1 MHQPPPLPAPKP
13 PSSLNSCSRNC
24 LSCAP
29 HTPPTLPPVS
39 SLCPLVTNFP
49 APSAF
54 VDAAP
59 AAQPPPNLA
68 SGPCFIGAMGQ
79 VHIGA
84 FRLPHPSLTM
94 TFPLAH
100 HMAVS
105 FWGQA
110 RLPDL
115 PAPLCPGIHQ
125 TPPPLPLHSSP
136 GGTLGACCSLQ
147 SGTVFS
153 PGSLCVAPRQ
163 CPGPHWD
170 IVITLTHASPEP
182 SNCHLIPLT
191 STTPVHSTI
200 VSQEGLSPAVCVQ
213 RDRRR

>member
-1 MHQPPPLPAPKP
+1 MLHQPPPLPAPKP

-29 HTPPTLPPVS
+29 HTPPTLPSAS

-68 SGPCFIGAMGQ
+68 SGPSFIGAMGQ

-125 TPPPLPLHSSP
+125 TPPPLPAPFFCTPAPGVLWGPAAASSP
-136 GGTLGACCSLQ
+136 APSSPRAASVWLHVSAQAHTGTLSSL
-147 SGTVFS
+147 
-153 PGSLCVAPRQ
+153 
-163 CPGPHWD
+163 
-170 IVITLTHASPEP
+170 
-182 SNCHLIPLT
+182 
-191 STTPVHSTI
+191 
-200 VSQEGLSPAVCVQ
+200 
-213 RDRRR
+213 